1 MGKQKEGGI
10 ELRERRK
17 EGGERWST
25 ERNRIFAQRE
35 NQVERWM
42 DYTLGDDWT
51 EAIDESESLCL

>member
-10 ELRERRK
+10 ELRERKK

-51 EAIDESESLCL
+51 EAIDEK